1 MSNIRSSLFQGFSLE
16 TTAKDVSRLL
26 QAKALLP
33 TDIPVNIAFISSESY
48 AERLAAVEALRAVGA
63 RPRPIISARRITSP
77 EVLRSYLT
85 QAVEVGQVR
94 GVFLVG
100 GDPAG
105 PQGPF
110 TDSMDVINGR
120 FLDGLA
126 IETVGIPGYPEGH
139 PRITDE
145 VLWDYL
151 RRKVDALTAKGFKVE
166 ITTQLS
172 FDTDAVIRW
181 IEQVRQAGIHVPIRV
196 GIPSPS
202 NMTGLLNFARQCRVG
217 TSAQLLQRYG
227 WQVTSLLGTEGPER
241 FLTTLLQRMALH
253 DLGELHL
260 HIYTLGDISRAIQWF
275 QDYEQRTPGLSGQP
289 LQS

>member
-1 MSNIRSSLFQGFSLE
+1 MSIVRSSLFQEFSLE
-16 TTAKDVSRLL
+16 TTARDVSRLL

-33 TDIPVNIAFISSESY
+33 RDIPVNIAFISSESY
-48 AERLAAVEALRAVGA
+48 VDRLFAVEALRIAGA

-77 EVLRSYLT
+77 DVLRNYLV

-105 PQGPF
+105 PQGPLN
-110 TDSMDVINGR
+110 DSMDVINGR
-120 FLDGLA
+120 FLDGLN

-139 PRITDE
+139 PRISNPM
-145 VLWDYL
+145 LWEYL

-172 FDTDAVIRW
+172 FDADAVIAW

-202 NMTGLLNFARQCRVG
+202 SVTGILNFARQCRVG

-227 WQVTSLLGTEGPER
+227 WQVTSLLGAEGPER
-241 FLTTLLQRMALH
+241 FLTALLHHMASS
-253 DLGELHL
+253 DLGELRL
-260 HIYTLGDISRAIQWF
+260 HVYTLGDVPRAIQWF
-275 QDYEQRTPGLSGQP
+275 QDYERRGLV
-289 LQS
+289 